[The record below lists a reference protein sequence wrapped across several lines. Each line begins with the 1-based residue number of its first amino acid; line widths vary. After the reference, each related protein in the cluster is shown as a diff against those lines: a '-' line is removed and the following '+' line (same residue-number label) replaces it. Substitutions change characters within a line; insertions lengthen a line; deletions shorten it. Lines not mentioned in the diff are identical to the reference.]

1 MRKIARSVEEKV
13 LRRWLEGNSQRHV
26 ASEFGVG
33 LATVNRVIQ
42 DANKKMQDIEGL
54 RQLNLALQKSGII
67 VVDAIRACS
76 ILQRLDE
83 LDIGV
88 NEITEYMELSKK
100 LAVKPELL
108 QAAFKTQKLE
118 RETGKSFEEVSEE
131 FEEKATK
138 LKALEGKL
146 QILRAESKNAEKQ
159 RQVAEL
165 CEQMKATGVE
175 PGRLK
180 EFINRKGSL
189 EKQLRSLEEEIKQ
202 GKARLSILARM
213 EKDLQRSVNDVQ
225 RIEHIL
231 RSRMTSFACP
241 RCGGVTLREVRRS
254 EVQLCLSWGQPLT
267 IVCQRCLTP
276 NQYDPRTLLLNL
288 GLEVLS

>member
-1 MRKIARSVEEKV
+1 